1 MNYKNLLKDIRNK
14 KVDPTKIDK
23 KSILS
28 KFRKGPHKLMENEP
42 QSFNSENK
50 NT

>member
-23 KSILS
+23 NAILS
-28 KFRKGPHKLMENEP
+28 KFRKGPYELMENEP
-42 QSFNSENK
+42 QAFNSEHK
-50 NT
+50 K